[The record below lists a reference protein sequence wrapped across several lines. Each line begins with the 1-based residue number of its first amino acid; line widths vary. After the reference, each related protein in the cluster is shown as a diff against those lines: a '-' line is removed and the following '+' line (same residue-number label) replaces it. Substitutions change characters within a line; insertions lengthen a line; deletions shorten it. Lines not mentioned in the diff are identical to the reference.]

1 MNQLRPS
8 TLAEILG
15 QKEVKEV
22 LNISIKSAKHR
33 NTCLS
38 HTLFYGPP
46 GTGKTTLANA
56 IANDMNCSIQIANGA
71 NLRSIK
77 NLIPYVMRIEDNSIL
92 FIDEIHRMTN
102 IVEEFLY
109 PVMEDFK
116 VDMSVS
122 DKKNFGETISIDIPH
137 FTLIGATTEY
147 GSLSKPL
154 IDRFQH
160 KHTLKLYNK
169 VELQEIININSKKL
183 NLIMSNTASRFVT
196 NVSRG
201 TPRIANAALE
211 WLRDYQLAQGI
222 ETLSEGHVEAAMG
235 MKGIDSDGMT
245 DMDRQ
250 YLKTLK
256 NNSQPLGIETLSCMT
271 GIDRQTIEG
280 IIEPWLLQ
288 NKKIAK
294 TSKGRVCI

>member
-22 LNISIKSAKHR
+22 LNISIKSAKQR

-56 IANDMNCSIQIANGA
+56 IATAMGGSIQIANGA

-116 VDMSVS
+116 VDMSVAG
-122 DKKNFGETISIDIPH
+122 KKNFGETMSVDIPR

-169 VELQEIININSKKL
+169 VELEEIVNINSKKL
-183 NLIMSNTASRFVT
+183 NLQMSDQASIFVT
-196 NVSRG
+196 KVSRG

-211 WLRDYQLAQGI
+211 WLRDYRIAQGV
-222 ETLSEGHVEAAMG
+222 ETLSEGDVEAAMG
-235 MKGIDSDGMT
+235 MKGIDSNGMT
-245 DMDRQ
+245 EMDRK

-256 NNSQPLGIETLSCMT
+256 ISGQPLGIDTLSCMT

-288 NKKIAK
+288 NSKIIK
-294 TSKGRVCI
+294 TSKGRICI